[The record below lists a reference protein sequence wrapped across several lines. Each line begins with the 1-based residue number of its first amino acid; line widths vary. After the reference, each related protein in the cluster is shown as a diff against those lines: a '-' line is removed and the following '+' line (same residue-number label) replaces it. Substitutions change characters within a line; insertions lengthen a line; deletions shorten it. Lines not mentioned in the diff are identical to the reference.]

1 MHFNKFA
8 VQIYHAAQPC
18 TLIQSNC
25 VFIKGGKIPRNS
37 ISGNTLY
44 FYVEKIVFS
53 PQRGKMSFTGGMTRK
68 YYFYICSLVI
78 NSTQ

>member
-53 PQRGKMSFTGGMTRK
+53 PQRGKMSFNVWYNWENTT
-68 YYFYICSLVI
+68 FICSFVI
-78 NSTQ
+78 NSVQ